1 MHEFLPRW
9 ASAAA
14 RRACRGGGAVRTLG
28 AALVLALGLS
38 PGLALGMSLAAP
50 AMAQQNASPAKEQN
64 ESGGIQQT
72 PNDLR
77 PEGPSAELTGALA
90 DPKSFKIGP
99 EDVIAVLVWKEP
111 ELSGAFVV
119 RPDGRI
125 TLNLVGEVEIAGLTP
140 MEVQQKLTE
149 EFGKVLKSPV
159 VSVQMRA
166 IRSSKYYITGNVGK
180 TGMFPLVVKT
190 TVLEALTLAGGL
202 GEWAN
207 KKKIV
212 ILRGKQRLFFNYS
225 EVIKGKK
232 LEQNIELQNGDF
244 IIVD

>member
-1 MHEFLPRW
+1 MHAFSPRP
-9 ASAAA
+9 SRAAN
-14 RRACRGGGAVRTLG
+14 GGGSTRGMAY
-28 AALVLALGLS
+28 ALLGLV
-38 PGLALGMSLAAP
+38 MTMTSLLP
-50 AMAQQNASPAKEQN
+50 AQQANPVKPERKDAQV
-64 ESGGIQQT
+64 GMQQT
-72 PNDLR
+72 PSDMR
-77 PEGPSAELTGALA
+77 PEAGGGELTGALA

-99 EDVIAVLVWKEP
+99 EDVIGVRVWKEP
-111 ELSGAFVV
+111 ELSGDFVV
-119 RPDGRI
+119 RPDGKI
-125 TLNLVGEVEIAGLTP
+125 TLNLVGEVDVSGLTP
-140 MEVQQKLTE
+140 LEVQQKLTG
-149 EFGKVLKSPV
+149 EFGKVLNSPV

-166 IRSSKYYITGNVGK
+166 IRSSKYYITGNVGR

-212 ILRGKQRLFFNYS
+212 ILRGKERLFFNYT

-232 LEQNIELQNGDF
+232 TEQNIEVQNGDF

>member
-1 MHEFLPRW
+1 MHAFSPRP
-9 ASAAA
+9 SRAAN
-14 RRACRGGGAVRTLG
+14 GGGSTRGMAY
-28 AALVLALGLS
+28 ALLGLVMTFVS
-38 PGLALGMSLAAP
+38 VLP
-50 AMAQQNASPAKEQN
+50 AQQANPSGQERKDVPA
-64 ESGGIQQT
+64 GIQQT
-72 PNDLR
+72 PSDLR
-77 PEGPSAELTGALA
+77 PEVPGGDVTGALA

-111 ELSGAFVV
+111 ELSGQFVV
-119 RPDGRI
+119 RPDGKI
-125 TLNLVGEVEIAGLTP
+125 TLNLVGEVEVAGMTP
-140 MEVQQKLTE
+140 MEVQQKLTG
-149 EFGKVLKSPV
+149 EFGKVLNNPV
-159 VSVQMRA
+159 VSVQMKA
-166 IRSSKYYITGNVGK
+166 IRSSKYYITGNVGR

-212 ILRGKQRLFFNYS
+212 ILRGKERLFFNYT

-232 LEQNIELQNGDF
+232 IEQNIELQNGDF

>member
-1 MHEFLPRW
+1 MVYAL
-9 ASAAA
+9 
-14 RRACRGGGAVRTLG
+14 LG
-28 AALVLALGLS
+28 LVLTLS
-38 PGLALGMSLAAP
+38 SVLPAQQAEPSGQQRKEAP
-50 AMAQQNASPAKEQN
+50 A
-64 ESGGIQQT
+64 GIQQT

-77 PEGPSAELTGALA
+77 PEAPGGDVVGALA
-90 DPKSFKIGP
+90 DPKSFRIGP

-111 ELSGAFVV
+111 ELSGQFAV
-119 RPDGRI
+119 RPDGKI
-125 TLNLVGEVEIAGLTP
+125 TLNLVGEVEVAGMTP
-140 MEVQQKLTE
+140 MEVQQKLTG
-149 EFGKVLKSPV
+149 EFGKVLNNPV

-166 IRSSKYYITGNVGK
+166 IRSSKYYITGNVGR

-212 ILRGKQRLFFNYS
+212 ILRGKERLFFNYT

-232 LEQNIELQNGDF
+232 LEQNIDVQNGDF